1 MLFCYFMEDFIFMEA
16 LLDFTNCHLCPR
28 NCGINR
34 NISVGFCGCGSTL
47 KAARAALHHWEE
59 PCISGT
65 RGSGAVFFSGCTLK
79 CCFCQNHLISQ
90 GTLGKELSPKRLG
103 EIFLSLQ
110 EQGAH
115 NIDLITATQFLP
127 QILPA
132 LDLVKHKLHIPVI
145 YNCGGYEKIETL
157 ALLKDYID
165 IYLPDLKYFDSSL
178 SWRYSKAKNYFEIA
192 SEAIPYMIEQ
202 TGELRYDAQGILQ
215 KGVIIRHMV
224 LPGCKED
231 SIQLLHWIKEN
242 LPKGN
247 YLLSLLSQ
255 YTPFY
260 KSSDYPE
267 INRRITTY
275 EYNKVLDTAISLG
288 LTQGFMQE
296 KSSAKEEYTPPFD
309 LEGI

>member
-1 MLFCYFMEDFIFMEA
+1 MEA

-34 NISVGFCGCGSTL
+34 TISVGFCGCGSTL

-132 LDLVKHKLHIPVI
+132 LDFVKHKLYIPVI
-145 YNCGGYEKIETL
+145 YNCGGYEKTETL

-165 IYLPDLKYFDSSL
+165 IYLPDLKYFDSAL
-178 SWRYSKAKNYFEIA
+178 SWRYSKAKNYFEVA

-202 TGELRYDAQGILQ
+202 TGGLRYDTQGILQ

-224 LPGCKED
+224 LPGGKED
-231 SIQLLHWIKEN
+231 SMQLLHWIKEN

-260 KSSDYPE
+260 KSRDYPE

-309 LEGI
+309 LKGL

>member
-1 MLFCYFMEDFIFMEA
+1 MED
-16 LLDFTNCHLCPR
+16 LLDFNNCHLCPR

-90 GTLGKELSPKRLG
+90 GTLGKELSPKRLE

-192 SEAIPYMIEQ
+192 SEVIPYMIEQ
-202 TGELRYDAQGILQ
+202 TGELRYDAQGFLQ

>member
-1 MLFCYFMEDFIFMEA
+1 MED
-16 LLDFTNCHLCPR
+16 LLDFNNCHLCPR

-90 GTLGKELSPKRLG
+90 GTLGKELSPKRLE

-224 LPGCKED
+224 LPGGKED

-242 LPKGN
+242 LPKGK

>member
-1 MLFCYFMEDFIFMEA
+1 MEA

-34 NISVGFCGCGSTL
+34 TISVGFCGCGSTL

-132 LDLVKHKLHIPVI
+132 LDFVKHKLHIPVI
-145 YNCGGYEKIETL
+145 YNCGGYEKTETL

-165 IYLPDLKYFDSSL
+165 IYLPDLKYF
-178 SWRYSKAKNYFEIA
+178 EVA

-202 TGELRYDAQGILQ
+202 TGGLRYDTQGILQ

-224 LPGCKED
+224 LPGGKED

-296 KSSAKEEYTPPFD
+296 KSSAKEDYTPPFD

>member
-1 MLFCYFMEDFIFMEA
+1 MEA

-34 NISVGFCGCGSTL
+34 TISVGFCGCGSTL

-132 LDLVKHKLHIPVI
+132 LDFVKHKLHIPVI
-145 YNCGGYEKIETL
+145 YNCGGYEKTETL

-165 IYLPDLKYFDSSL
+165 IYLPDLKYFDSAL
-178 SWRYSKAKNYFEIA
+178 SWRYSKAKNYFEVA

-202 TGELRYDAQGILQ
+202 TGGLRYDTQGILQ

-224 LPGCKED
+224 LPGGKED

>member
-1 MLFCYFMEDFIFMEA
+1 MEA

-65 RGSGAVFFSGCTLK
+65 CGSGAVFFSGCTLK

-132 LDLVKHKLHIPVI
+132 LDFVKHKLHIPVI
-145 YNCGGYEKIETL
+145 YNCGGYEKTETL

-165 IYLPDLKYFDSSL
+165 IYLPDLKYFDSAL
-178 SWRYSKAKNYFEIA
+178 SWRYSKAKNYFEVA

-202 TGELRYDAQGILQ
+202 TGGLRYDTQGILQ

-224 LPGCKED
+224 LPGGKED

-242 LPKGN
+242 LPKGK

>member
-1 MLFCYFMEDFIFMEA
+1 MEA

-34 NISVGFCGCGSTL
+34 TISVGFCGCGSTL

-132 LDLVKHKLHIPVI
+132 LDFVKHKLHIPVI
-145 YNCGGYEKIETL
+145 YNCGGYEKTETL

-165 IYLPDLKYFDSSL
+165 IYLPDLKYFDSAL
-178 SWRYSKAKNYFEIA
+178 SWRYSKAKNYFEVA

-202 TGELRYDAQGILQ
+202 TGGLRYDTQGILQ

-224 LPGCKED
+224 LPGGKED

-242 LPKGN
+242 LPKGK

>member
-1 MLFCYFMEDFIFMEA
+1 MEA

-132 LDLVKHKLHIPVI
+132 LDFVKHKLHIPVI
-145 YNCGGYEKIETL
+145 YNCGGYEKTETL

-202 TGELRYDAQGILQ
+202 TGGLRYDTQGILQ

-224 LPGCKED
+224 LPGGKED

-242 LPKGN
+242 LPKGK

>member
-1 MLFCYFMEDFIFMEA
+1 MEA
-16 LLDFTNCHLCPR
+16 LLDFNNCHLCPR

-90 GTLGKELSPKRLG
+90 GTLGKELSPKRLE

-132 LDLVKHKLHIPVI
+132 LDFVKHKLHIPVI
-145 YNCGGYEKIETL
+145 YNCGGYEKTETL

-224 LPGCKED
+224 LPGGKED

-275 EYNKVLDTAISLG
+275 EYTKVLDTAISLG

>member
-1 MLFCYFMEDFIFMEA
+1 MEA

-34 NISVGFCGCGSTL
+34 TISVGFCGCGSTL

-132 LDLVKHKLHIPVI
+132 LDFVKHKLYIPVI
-145 YNCGGYEKIETL
+145 YNCGGYEKTETL

-165 IYLPDLKYFDSSL
+165 IYLPDLKYFDSAL
-178 SWRYSKAKNYFEIA
+178 SWRYSKAKNYFEVA

-202 TGELRYDAQGILQ
+202 TGGLRYDTQGILQ

-224 LPGCKED
+224 LPGGKED
-231 SIQLLHWIKEN
+231 SMQLLHWIKEN

-260 KSSDYPE
+260 KSRDYPE

>member
-1 MLFCYFMEDFIFMEA
+1 MEA

-34 NISVGFCGCGSTL
+34 NISVGFCGCDSTL

-275 EYNKVLDTAISLG
+275 EYNKVLDIAISLG
-288 LTQGFMQE
+288 LTHGFMQE
-296 KSSAKEEYTPPFD
+296 KSSAKEEYTPSFD
-309 LEGI
+309 LTGV

>member
-1 MLFCYFMEDFIFMEA
+1 MLF
-16 LLDFTNCHLCPR
+16 R
-28 NCGINR
+28 
-34 NISVGFCGCGSTL
+34 S
-47 KAARAALHHWEE
+47 
-59 PCISGT
+59 
-65 RGSGAVFFSGCTLK
+65 
-79 CCFCQNHLISQ
+79 
-90 GTLGKELSPKRLG
+90 
-103 EIFLSLQ
+103 
-110 EQGAH
+110 QGAH